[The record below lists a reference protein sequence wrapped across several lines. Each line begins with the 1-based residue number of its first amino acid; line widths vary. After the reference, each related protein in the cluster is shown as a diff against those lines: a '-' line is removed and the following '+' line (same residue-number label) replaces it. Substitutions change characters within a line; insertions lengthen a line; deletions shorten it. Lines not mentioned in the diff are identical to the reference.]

1 MCVYLQPII
10 SPVTNSWPFW
20 HYVAPCDA
28 PTPAAQSSTAADA
41 GEELH
46 CLPRQNRGRRAR
58 RAQTA
63 GNILCAH
70 LSQVPH
76 SRGAAVH
83 GGSGSN
89 HALLDGPWTE
99 PDAGAPSRRSACQT
113 GTMESKVRAVS
124 ELLQKGGDAILRSPN
139 ILGMSFEKYEET
151 VDWFIS
157 KGVPRDKIPYVFT
170 VFPQG
175 VSYKEETLDQKVDVL
190 KEIGCDDAQIA
201 RILTMSPQMLSY
213 GTESLQETVNL
224 LTQLGVP
231 AEKVPSILARVPQ
244 CLGLSLD
251 RILETIDALDSM
263 FGPGAGV
270 RALTW
275 NPIIVMHN
283 ISGLRRS
290 FNYLVSIGF
299 TKERLQ
305 RNTRLLTRSASR
317 ILRPRG
323 QFLRS
328 NGEDVV
334 ASIGWI
340 TMSERAFMEEYP
352 DFKAYLTEHK
362 RRPTK
367 KTPSV

>member
-1 MCVYLQPII
+1 MLRLATLQRQLRSPRPLQTLARSFTASPGKTEDGGRAERRLQAISYARISRKYPIHVGQL
-10 SPVTNSWPFW
+10 SM
-20 HYVAPCDA
+20 
-28 PTPAAQSSTAADA
+28 AAVDRTTRFLMD
-41 GEELH
+41 
-46 CLPRQNRGRRAR
+46 RG
-58 RAQTA
+58 
-63 GNILCAH
+63 
-70 LSQVPH
+70 LSQTQ
-76 SRGAAVH
+76 
-83 GGSGSN
+83 
-89 HALLDGPWTE
+89 ALRVVALHVKM
-99 PDAGAPSRRSACQT
+99 CQYT
-113 GTMESKVRAVS
+113 AGTMESKIEWLS
-124 ELLQKGGDAILRSPN
+124 NLGLSHDKINSAILRSPN